1 MKEVD
6 RALFL
11 LGQLVIY
18 PRMVALTSSPG
29 NGAVKH
35 GDGYGTGNKMRS
47 LDRDSG
53 NGIGYGPQKT
63 LSEIIHPTRVWV
75 ADSLRGD
82 GYGFGDNGTSTGDG

>member
-1 MKEVD
+1 MEEVD

-18 PRMVALTSSPG
+18 PRMVALTGSPG

-75 ADSLRGD
+75 ADSLKGD
-82 GYGFGDNGTSTGDG
+82 GHGYGVNGTSTGDG